1 MKLRIKGNTL
11 RLRLT
16 RPEVARLH
24 DTGRVED
31 AITFGAE
38 PGETLTYALEASPD
52 AAEVSARLSDGRIT
66 VWLPSD
72 AARRWADTDQVGIEA
87 EQRTGAGDGSA
98 ALQILVEKDWAC
110 IDGREVDADA
120 FPNPLE
126 GRAC

>member
-16 RPEVARLH
+16 RSEVARLS

-31 AITFGAE
+31 AIAFGAE

-52 AAEVSARLSDGRIT
+52 APTVGARLADGRIT
-66 VWLPSD
+66 VRLPAD
-72 AARRWADTDQVGIEA
+72 AARRWVDTDQVGIEA
-87 EQRTGAGDGSA
+87 EQRTGAGDREA

-126 GRAC
+126 EHAC